1 MRKRIDRYRR
11 YMEATRAVE
20 IARRLFVM
28 NAFDGTLT
36 IMGVVIGAHFSGV
49 TDPHVVI
56 TAGIAGSLA
65 MGISGISGAYLAERA
80 ERKRDLRK
88 LETAMLKNLD
98 DTHYARATEFA
109 SVVVAVAKAPG
120 ARAGDVVAVVDGLS
134 PALSAA
140 ILVVPYLF
148 AAEIGIQSAFYASL
162 LLGLAVLFTLGI
174 FLARISDERPVA
186 SGVQMILVG
195 IATIIIVGLVAQ

>member
-1 MRKRIDRYRR
+1 
-11 YMEATRAVE
+11 
-20 IARRLFVM
+20 M

-109 SVVVAVAKAPG
+109 SVVVAV
-120 ARAGDVVAVVDGLS
+120 VDGLS

>member
-1 MRKRIDRYRR
+1 MRKRIDKYRG
-11 YMEATRAVE
+11 YLETTKAYE

-49 TDPHVVI
+49 SDAHIVI
-56 TAGIAGSLA
+56 TAGMAGSVA

-80 ERKRDLRK
+80 ERKRDLKK
-88 LETAMLKNLD
+88 LEMAMLKNLD

-109 SVVVAVAKAPG
+109 SVI
-120 ARAGDVVAVVDGLS
+120 VAVVDGIS

-140 ILVVPYLF
+140 VIVMPYFFVPQISML
-148 AAEIGIQSAFYASL
+148 SAFYASL
-162 LLGLAVLFTLGI
+162 VLSLAILFTLGV
-174 FLARISDERPVA
+174 FLARISDERPIA
-186 SGVQMILVG
+186 SGLQMILVG
-195 IATIIIVGLVAQ
+195 IVTIIIVGLVAQ

>member
-1 MRKRIDRYRR
+1 MRKRIDLYRK
-11 YMEATRAVE
+11 YLETTKAHE

-28 NAFDGTLT
+28 NAFDGALT

-49 TDPHVVI
+49 ADPHIVI

-65 MGISGISGAYLAERA
+65 MGISGISGAFLAERA

-88 LETAMLKNLD
+88 LETAMLQNLD

-109 SVVVAVAKAPG
+109 SIVVAI
-120 ARAGDVVAVVDGLS
+120 VDGIS

-140 ILVVPYLF
+140 ILVMPFVFVPDISMLW
-148 AAEIGIQSAFYASL
+148 AFYSSL
-162 LLGLAVLFTLGI
+162 GLGLAILFILGV
-174 FLARISDERPVA
+174 FLARISDEKPIV
-186 SGVQMILVG
+186 SGIQMILVG
-195 IATIIIVGLVAQ
+195 IVTIIIVGLVAQ

>member
-109 SVVVAVAKAPG
+109 SVVVAV
-120 ARAGDVVAVVDGLS
+120 VDGLS

-195 IATIIIVGLVAQ
+195 IATIIIVGLVAR

>member
-11 YMEATRAVE
+11 YMQATRAVE

-49 TDPHVVI
+49 ADPHVVI

-80 ERKRDLRK
+80 ERKRDLKK

-109 SVVVAVAKAPG
+109 SVVVAV
-120 ARAGDVVAVVDGLS
+120 VDGIS

-140 ILVVPYLF
+140 ILVVPYFF
-148 AAEIGIQSAFYASL
+148 AAEIGIQAAFYASL

-174 FLARISDERPVA
+174 FLARISNERPVF
-186 SGVQMILVG
+186 SGIQMILVG
-195 IATIIIVGLVAQ
+195 IVTIIIVGLVAQ

>member
-11 YMEATRAVE
+11 YMQATRAVE

-49 TDPHVVI
+49 ADPHVVI

-80 ERKRDLRK
+80 ERKRDLKK

-109 SVVVAVAKAPG
+109 SVVVAM
-120 ARAGDVVAVVDGLS
+120 VDGIS

-140 ILVVPYLF
+140 ILVVPYFF
-148 AAEIGIQSAFYASL
+148 AAEIGIQAAFYASL

-174 FLARISDERPVA
+174 FLARISNERPVF
-186 SGVQMILVG
+186 SGIQMILVG
-195 IATIIIVGLVAQ
+195 IVTIIIVGLVAQ

>member
-1 MRKRIDRYRR
+1 MRKRIDRYRE
-11 YMEATRAVE
+11 YLETSKAYE

-28 NAFDGTLT
+28 NAFDGALT

-49 TDPHVVI
+49 EDPHIII
-56 TAGIAGSLA
+56 TAGFAGALA

-88 LETAMLKNLD
+88 LETAMLQNLD

-109 SVVVAVAKAPG
+109 SVVVAV
-120 ARAGDVVAVVDGLS
+120 VDGIS

-140 ILVVPYLF
+140 ILVMPYFFVP
-148 AAEIGIQSAFYASL
+148 EISMLWAFYSSL
-162 LLGLAVLFTLGI
+162 ALGLLVLFTLGV
-174 FLARISDERPVA
+174 FLARISDERPII
-186 SGVQMILVG
+186 SGIQMIMVG
-195 IATIIIVGLVAQ
+195 IVTILIVALVAQ